1 MSAQRKPSAS
11 GSRRGT
17 SRPKKSLGRRILKW
31 GLLALLTFFLLGVG
45 AFAFGYAATDI
56 PDPNKDFETQ
66 TTFVYYVDGTT
77 ELGRFA
83 EQNRT
88 SISLSEVPD
97 HVKDAVIAAE
107 DRSFYTNKGIDPKG
121 ILRAAFS
128 NAQGNATQGAST
140 ITQQYVK
147 IYYLSTDQTLSR
159 KVKEAFLS
167 LKLQSSQSKEE
178 ILQGYLNTI
187 YFGRGAYGIQAAAQA
202 YFDTDAEELTVR
214 QGAALAAILNSPGS
228 FDPSTGKAA
237 KKRLV
242 GRYQYVLDGMVEVG
256 ELEADAAD
264 KAARRLPKFPELV
277 SEDLYG
283 GQRGHV
289 LTMVREALIA
299 EGFSEAEIEGGGLRV
314 TTTFTRTAMNAAEA
328 AVQEQRPPGLKKLHV
343 GVASMDPDNGAL
355 RGIYGGQDY
364 LDSQLN
370 WAVEGGQPGSSFKPF
385 ALAAAITDGF
395 SLRSRFQGNSPYE
408 FPNGDQVV
416 NEGPGDGNDYGAE
429 IDLVT
434 ATEQS
439 VNTAFIDLTTSMEDG
454 PEKILDT
461 AVDMGIPR
469 NSRDLT
475 ANTGIALGGS
485 ISNPVDMA
493 GAYST
498 LADDGLAK
506 DWFVLSKVR
515 SADGED
521 LFTHEVRSERVLE
534 SDINSDVS
542 YALQQVVKEGT
553 GRNAQALN
561 RPAAGKTG
569 TATND
574 DGDVSSSWFVGYT
587 PQMVTAV
594 MYVRGDGNDALNGYM
609 PTYFGAEYPTRT
621 WTATMQRILEGEP
634 VERFPPPAFVE
645 ESDDEASQTPSF
657 TPDPTPSFTPD
668 PTPSQVPSPTRT
680 QQPTR
685 TAEPSPSRTPTPTP
699 TPTPT
704 ATPTSEPTPTPTP
717 EPTPTPTPTPEPTP
731 TPTPEPTP
739 TLTPVPTP
747 TPSVPATPSVTP

>member
-1 MSAQRKPSAS
+1 M
-11 GSRRGT
+11 
-17 SRPKKSLGRRILKW
+17 L
-31 GLLALLTFFLLGVG
+31 GLLAFFVLGAG
-45 AFAFGYAATDI
+45 AFAFGYVATDI
-56 PDPNKDFETQ
+56 PDPNEDFDTQ
-66 TTFVYYVDGTT
+66 TTFVYYADGTT

-97 HVKDAVIAAE
+97 HVEDAVIAAE
-107 DRSFYTNKGIDPKG
+107 DRTFRTNRGIDPRG
-121 ILRAAFS
+121 IIRAAFS
-128 NAQGNATQGAST
+128 NVQGNDTQGAST

-147 IYYLSTDQTLSR
+147 IYYLSTDRTLSR

-202 YFDTDAEELTVR
+202 YFEKDAQDLTVR
-214 QGAALAAILNSPGS
+214 EGAALAAILNSPGS
-228 FDPSTGKAA
+228 FDPSGGKAA

-242 GRYQYVLDGMVEVG
+242 DRYQYVLDGMVSIG
-256 ELEADAAD
+256 ELDADAAD
-264 KAARRLPKFPELV
+264 KAARRLPEFPEQV
-277 SEDLYG
+277 TEDLYG

-289 LTMVREALIA
+289 LTMVRKALLA
-299 EGFSEAEIEGGGLRV
+299 EGFSEAEIDGGGLRV

-328 AVQEQRPPGLKKLHV
+328 AVEEQRPPGLRQLHV
-343 GVASMDPDNGAL
+343 GVASVDPQSGAL

-385 ALAAAITDGF
+385 ALAAGITDGF
-395 SLRSRFQGNSPYE
+395 SLRSTFQGNSPYE
-408 FPNGDQVV
+408 FPNGDRVV

-429 IDLVT
+429 IDLIT

-439 VNTAFIDLTTSMEDG
+439 VNTAYIDLTTSMENG
-454 PEKILDT
+454 PEKILET
-461 AVDMGIPR
+461 AVAMGIPR
-469 NSRDLT
+469 SSRDLT
-475 ANTGIALGGS
+475 ANTGIALGGF
-485 ISNPVDMA
+485 ISSPVDMA
-493 GAYST
+493 GAYAT

-506 DWFVLSKVR
+506 DWFVLSRVR

-534 SDINSDVS
+534 ADVNSDVS
-542 YALQQVVKEGT
+542 FALQQVVKEGT
-553 GRNAQALN
+553 GRNAQELD

-587 PQMVTAV
+587 PQLVTAV

-609 PTYFGAEYPTRT
+609 PSYFGAEYPTRT
-621 WTATMQRILEGEP
+621 WTATMQRILEGVP
-634 VERFPPPAFVE
+634 VEDFPPPAFVK
-645 ESDDEASQTPSF
+645 A
-657 TPDPTPSFTPD
+657 
-668 PTPSQVPSPTRT
+668 
-680 QQPTR
+680 
-685 TAEPSPSRTPTPTP
+685 
-699 TPTPT
+699 
-704 ATPTSEPTPTPTP
+704 
-717 EPTPTPTPTPEPTP
+717 
-731 TPTPEPTP
+731 
-739 TLTPVPTP
+739 
-747 TPSVPATPSVTP
+747 